1 MVASIGKSV
10 LSTLLD
16 QDRERRGSRA
26 NLDGKLE
33 DHTAA
38 KRKWN
43 GLVSAGKGI
52 DTGIRS
58 YDPTTDCCCLF

>member
-16 QDRERRGSRA
+16 QDGERRGSRA
-26 NLDGKLE
+26 NLDGKLA

-38 KRKWN
+38 KRKVKWS
-43 GLVSAGKGI
+43 GQCRQG
-52 DTGIRS
+52 D
-58 YDPTTDCCCLF
+58 